1 MLWQRKRNRLKI
13 DSCVWQ
19 RDDFDSECYASEKD
33 KSELTAVTHENAGMI
48 DPFIDMINFIY
59 KQMSKCYTCVTQKES
74 PSPESCLQT
83 WTNVRMHFVHFRQ
96 CVSCC
101 KCTED

>member
-1 MLWQRKRNRLKI
+1 MLWQRRRNRQKI

-48 DPFIDMINFIY
+48 DSFYRYD
-59 KQMSKCYTCVTQKES
+59 KLH
-74 PSPESCLQT
+74 LQT
-83 WTNVRMHFVHFRQ
+83 DELSITLVIPRKSLHLLSLVCRHGQM
-96 CVSCC
+96 
-101 KCTED
+101 